1 MAVGTCR
8 SIRTGKDSEV
18 LVESVA
24 REEDGLRFESRCEYN
39 RWVELDRLNSNHAP
53 HVGTMAQYDRDNL
66 SGGQGYRSWGSDG
79 GSRGRG
85 RGGSRSRSGLGYQK
99 SYSDEVREEV
109 EELFG
114 KKFRFKDEHDQWI
127 LPEAD
132 TMFQEEPFEVNRLLK
147 LKEQLNATKAKLDDK
162 EVISWHK
169 HTNFSNRAGII
180 ISAVRRDYN
189 PEMCTQGWL
198 KFHEILSQYASLV
211 PESATKLH
219 SMHLCEAPGGF
230 VASLN
235 HFLKTHRSDC
245 EWSWRAMTLNPYYEG
260 VLQLCIYTC
269 MFTTSTY
276 CMDRW

>member
-1 MAVGTCR
+1 M
-8 SIRTGKDSEV
+8 RTRIPSTRDD
-18 LVESVA
+18 LT
-24 REEDGLRFESRCEYN
+24 RND
-39 RWVELDRLNSNHAP
+39 SNHAP
-53 HVGTMAQYDRDNL
+53 HVGAKSMAQYDRDNL
-66 SGGQGYRSWGSDG
+66 SGGQGYRSRGSDG

-132 TMFQEEPFEVNRLLK
+132 TMFQDEPFEVSRLLK
-147 LKEQLNATKAKLDDK
+147 LKEQLNSTKAKLDDK
-162 EVISWHK
+162 EVISWHR

-180 ISAVRRDYN
+180 ISAVRRDFN
-189 PEMCTQGWL
+189 PEMCTQGWV
-198 KFHEILSQYASLV
+198 KFHEILLQYASLV

-245 EWSWRAMTLNPYYEG
+245 EWLWRAMTLNPYYEG
-260 VLQLCIYTC
+260 VVQLPVC
-269 MFTTSTY
+269 MYMCVYFTTVLWASGSEPAQMCMMTKYFEWKDIWSTGTH
-276 CMDRW
+276 C